1 MDERTELIETL
12 SLIVR
17 PESAAKMVDAFAHA
31 LAEEIR
37 REFPARY
44 GAAGMRTDGRKAAD
58 LIDPNLSRAGSTS
71 VADTGR
77 DQP

>member
-17 PESAAKMVDAFAHA
+17 PENAAKMVDAFAHT

-37 REFPARY
+37 AE
-44 GAAGMRTDGRKAAD
+44 AADEPIVPVYSGKSGPVRNSLLYAAD
-58 LIDPNLSRAGSTS
+58 LIDPE
-71 VADTGR
+71 VK
-77 DQP
+77 P